1 MGHLRVN
8 NRGKIRTP
16 GGTPMPICFD
26 LDGTLGSFGGG
37 YLLLR
42 QALASLWGEEPG
54 AEELHA
60 CAGSTD
66 WEIVAELHQARFG
79 RPLAEDHYN
88 AYQAGCLGRFED
100 AFPAAPQVHR
110 AFPGLVGA
118 LRSLQGTGV
127 PATVVSGNAPRVLD
141 FKLDR
146 LGFAPSLPRIGSLP
160 RHDRAGLLNQGL
172 AGCRGPHLY
181 VGDRPHDL
189 EAARQAGIPFL
200 GVGDR
205 VPEAPVVIPPEA
217 PEEEVLHWI
226 GRLAGPRA

>member
-1 MGHLRVN
+1 
-8 NRGKIRTP
+8 
-16 GGTPMPICFD
+16 MPICFD

-42 QALASLWGEEPG
+42 RALASLWGEEPS

-66 WEIVAELHQARFG
+66 WEIVAELHLARFG
-79 RPLAEDHYN
+79 QPLTEDHYD
-88 AYQAGCLGRFED
+88 AYQAGCLDRFRA
-100 AFPAAPQVHR
+100 AFPAAPPAHS

-118 LRSLQGTGV
+118 LKSLQDSGM
-127 PATVVSGNAPRVLD
+127 PAAVVSGNAPRVLD

-146 LGFAPSLPRIGSLP
+146 LGLAPSLHRIGSLP
-160 RHDRAGLLNQGL
+160 RQDRTALLGLGL

-189 EAARQAGIPFL
+189 EAARRAGVPFL

-205 VPEAPVVIPPEA
+205 VPEAPVVVPAEA
-217 PEEEVLHWI
+217 AEGEVLHWI
-226 GRLAGPRA
+226 GRLAAPRG